1 MLLSEVR
8 GLMTVSA
15 GFEEHVLPL
24 GHNFLVEPPIL
35 TDHSGV
41 DVNSL
46 VNVDV
51 EKSSTEVYVE

>member
-1 MLLSEVR
+1 MLLDEVR

-24 GHNFLVEPPIL
+24 GYNLLVEPPIL

-51 EKSSTEVYVE
+51 EKSIIE

>member
-1 MLLSEVR
+1 MLLDEVR
-8 GLMTVSA
+8 VLMTVSA

-24 GHNFLVEPPIL
+24 GYNLLVEPSIL
-35 TDHSGV
+35 TNHSGV

-51 EKSSTEVYVE
+51 EKSSTEV